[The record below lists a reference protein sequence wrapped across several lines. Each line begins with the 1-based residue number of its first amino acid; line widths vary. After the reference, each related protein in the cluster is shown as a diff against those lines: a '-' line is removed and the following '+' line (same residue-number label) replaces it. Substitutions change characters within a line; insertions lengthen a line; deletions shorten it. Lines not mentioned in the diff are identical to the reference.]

1 MDQSAFVPANNISK
15 LNEGPLKHDC
25 NTEQQLSTKGR
36 YVEPKIYSGL
46 KLISTKRQLYTPRLS
61 SPRRIQHDESSC
73 RLSDEPSRQTTSFGQ
88 FQCFEPRKEDSF
100 IDFNGLHRGKT
111 PLATD
116 DFLILQQDSSTEFD
130 ARLRVDLAQ
139 RDLTLSN
146 TKLYRSPSLLCSSPS
161 ATLIKSMKSNEL
173 NFYSYNN
180 FGQSSRPQYFLTR
193 KSAKRPSQN
202 IFRSSSMRVVESAFP
217 WYPRSG
223 YYGSKSTRI

>member
-139 RDLTLSN
+139 RDLALSN

-180 FGQSSRPQYFLTR
+180 FGQSSRPQ
-193 KSAKRPSQN
+193 N
-202 IFRSSSMRVVESAFP
+202 IFRSSSMRVIESAFP